1 MISVLFTIDGSVM
14 NALDFSG
21 TNLPFS
27 KLMNHGGKRRKRND
41 LAVET
46 LQWAREKWNKDRMK
60 RLDFIAK

>member
-1 MISVLFTIDGSVM
+1 M